1 MNPLVRRLLWIAGSL
16 VAVILVAIIAV
27 VLYVHSAWD
36 TPHDRPVVSLKASTD
51 PLAVARGEYLFKYG
65 HACWGCHSPK
75 PDAAVPPSG
84 GRAFDL
90 RSVGP
95 GFGIFYARNIT
106 PDPETG
112 IGAWSDG
119 EIVRALREGLSRDG
133 TVLFPIMPI
142 EAFHGLS
149 DEDALAI
156 VSYLRSL
163 PPIRN
168 APSRS
173 ELSFATKALYT
184 FGIIGP
190 APAITE
196 PIVAPPRGKTVEYG
210 RYLANYATG
219 CMDCHTPRNLED
231 GSFYRDS
238 LFAGST
244 IRFGEDE
251 ARPHVMAYAT
261 NITPDP
267 ETGIGKWTEEQFL
280 EAVRA
285 GMRPDGTV
293 LSTHMPYG
301 YFGLMDEE
309 DLGAIFL
316 YLQSIKPFRRVTEP
330 VWYSETYRNGV
341 GLERGKAIFEASC
354 MLCHGEDGKGAAPTK
369 LSLAEIAPTFTD
381 KMLIDFVTGGNVG
394 LRMPAFGKTLSKEQ
408 ILDVVAYIRSI
419 QHDKP

>member
-1 MNPLVRRLLWIAGSL
+1 MPPIVKRLLVLLAVLAGAAL
-16 VAVILVAIIAV
+16 VV
-27 VLYVHSAWD
+27 VLGVFVYVQLSWD
-36 TPHDRPVVSLKASTD
+36 SPYDRPVVPLKASTD
-51 PLAVARGEYLFKYG
+51 PAAVERGEYLFKYG
-65 HACWGCHSPK
+65 HNCWSCHSPTL
-75 PDAAVPPSG
+75 DAAVPPSG

-112 IGAWSDG
+112 IGDWSDG
-119 EIVRALREGLSRDG
+119 EIVRALREGLSKDG

-163 PPIRN
+163 EPVKN
-168 APSRS
+168 APQKS
-173 ELSFATKALYT
+173 ELSFMTKALYT
-184 FGIIGP
+184 FGAIGP

-196 PIVAPPRGKTVEYG
+196 PIMAPPRGKTIEYG
-210 RYLANYATG
+210 KYLANSATG

-244 IRFGEDE
+244 IGFGEDE
-251 ARPHVMAYAT
+251 ASPHVIAYAT

-280 EAVRA
+280 DAVRV

-293 LSTHMPYG
+293 LSTHMPYS
-301 YFGLMDEE
+301 YFGLMDED
-309 DLGAIFL
+309 DLRAIFL
-316 YLQSIKPFRRVTEP
+316 YLQSVTPLQRVAP
-330 VWYSETYRNGV
+330 SVWHSEIYRNGTGV
-341 GLERGKAIFEASC
+341 GRGEAIFEASC
-354 MLCHGEDGKGAAPTK
+354 MLCHGENGKGAAPTRV
-369 LSLAEIAPTFTD
+369 SLAEIAPSFTD
-381 KMLIDFVTGGNVG
+381 QMLADFITAGNVG
-394 LRMPAFGKTLSKEQ
+394 LRMPSFGKTLSKEQ
-408 ILDVVAYIRSI
+408 IADVVAYIRSF
-419 QHDKP
+419 QKNTP